1 DAGLYETIARTQN
14 LNFGLSPSPRGAKRQ
29 GDKAGGSANRKT
41 TGCRSDRK
49 SLNKNALFTLAASVV
64 HKENST
70 LKPNARINERF
81 KQEQK

>member
-1 DAGLYETIARTQN
+1 LYETIARTQN

-49 SLNKNALFTLAASVV
+49 SLNKNALHSLAASVV
-64 HKENST
+64 NKENST
-70 LKPNARINERF
+70 LEPNITDRRTNKYR
-81 KQEQK
+81 